1 MLTEE
6 RAKVLVDC
14 FNENGDELVEMSP
27 EDALEKIN
35 ADGHDFTLD
44 ELSEFAQAV
53 GNLDSDD
60 EELDAEKLDDVT
72 GGFVMDWRKSLLKK
86 TWGPFSKIICRK
98 VFGKNFPN
106 CPW

>member
-6 RAKVLVDC
+6 RTKILVDC
-14 FNENGDELVEMSP
+14 FNENGNELIEMSP

-44 ELSEFAQAV
+44 ELSEFAKAV
-53 GNLDSDD
+53 SDLASDD
-60 EELDAEKLDDVT
+60 EELDAEKLDSVT
-72 GGFVMDWRKSLLKK
+72 GGISFKTALKALKFGIDLGNSINRK
-86 TWGPFSKIICRK
+86 R
-98 VFGKNFPN
+98 FGKNYIN